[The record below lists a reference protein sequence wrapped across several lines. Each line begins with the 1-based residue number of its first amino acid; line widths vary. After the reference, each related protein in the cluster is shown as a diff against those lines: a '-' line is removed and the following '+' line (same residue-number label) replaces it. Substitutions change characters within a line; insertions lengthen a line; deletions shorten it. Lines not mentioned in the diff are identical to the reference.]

1 ASSLHVGNL
10 VPIVGLARFQRA
22 GHRPLLLAGG
32 ATGMIGDPGGRDS
45 ERNLLDKE
53 TLQKNLEGVRGQLGR
68 LLDFSPG
75 SCQAK
80 LVNNYD
86 WFAPITFIDFLREIG
101 KHFSVNRMIQRD
113 SVKNRLENRE
123 QGISYT
129 EFSYML

>member
-1 ASSLHVGNL
+1 
-10 VPIVGLARFQRA
+10 
-22 GHRPLLLAGG
+22 
-32 ATGMIGDPGGRDS
+32 RDS

-129 EFSYML
+129 EFSYMLLQSYDFLHLYRTENCRLQIGGSYQLGNIT